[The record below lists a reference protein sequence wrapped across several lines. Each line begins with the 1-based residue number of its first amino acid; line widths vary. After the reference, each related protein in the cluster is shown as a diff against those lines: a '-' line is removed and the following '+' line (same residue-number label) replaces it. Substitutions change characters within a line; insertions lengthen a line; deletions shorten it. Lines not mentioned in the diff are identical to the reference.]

1 MKSNKRVGIKVFL
14 TICLMIEGSGSG
26 SVPRTNGSG
35 SGRPKKHL
43 DPTGLNPD
51 PQHCNI
57 KTSKLPLVGGWKCN
71 CALNFGASLHKP
83 DTP

>member
-26 SVPRTNGSG
+26 SW
-35 SGRPKKHL
+35 RPKKHPE
-43 DPTGLNPD
+43 PTDLNPD
-51 PQHCNI
+51 TQHCSI
-57 KTSKLPLVGGWKCN
+57 KTSKLPLVGILGWKCN
-71 CALNFGASLHKP
+71 CALHFEVSLHKP